1 MHLLTTTFLFALAAL
16 THAAHLTVSLVPSPQ
31 LPNPATLPASTHAVL
46 LGPAGTSFDVPLRR
60 DSSFVFPGLAPA
72 EYLLTVH
79 CRDFF
84 FAPLRVDVTAG
95 EGGEEEIATW
105 QTFRGNEWG
114 NKGPSYGTGK
124 GALRVQ
130 ITASAGKDYYQPR
143 GGFNLLGF
151 LKSPM
156 ILMALVS
163 VVFIFGLPYIMDNST
178 FPPPLLHSAMASRAN
193 AGKWALC

>member
-1 MHLLTTTFLFALAAL
+1 MRLLTTLLLALPALA
-16 THAAHLTVSLVPSPQ
+16 HAAQLTVALAPSPH
-31 LPNPATLPASTHAVL
+31 LPNPATLPASTRALL
-46 LGPAGTSFDVPLRR
+46 LGPAGTAFDVPLRR
-60 DSSFVFPGLAPA
+60 DGSFLFSGLAPA

-79 CRDFF
+79 SRDYFF
-84 FAPLRVDVTAG
+84 PPLRVDVTAG
-95 EGGEEEIATW
+95 EEGEGEAMAAW

-114 NKGPSYGTGK
+114 NKGPSYGTGRGQLK
-124 GALRVQ
+124 VQ
-130 ITASAGKDYYQPR
+130 ISPSGGKDYYQPR

-178 FPPPLLHSAMASRAN
+178 LTYPLWRRGMAGG
-193 AGKWALC
+193 GK